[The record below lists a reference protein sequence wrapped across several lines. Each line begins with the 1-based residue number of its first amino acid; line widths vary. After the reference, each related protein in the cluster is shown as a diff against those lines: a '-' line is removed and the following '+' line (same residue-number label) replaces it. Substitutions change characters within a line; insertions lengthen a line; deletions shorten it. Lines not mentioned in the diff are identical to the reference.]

1 MTRTGSD
8 GGLAASRTAAPPA
21 YRVIL
26 FLACAAQFMV
36 VLDVSVVNV
45 ALPSIQRAL
54 NFTSTGLPWV
64 AGAYSLTFAGFLLLG
79 GRLADLYGTRRVFV
93 AGLALFAVPSL
104 AGGLATAPALLIAA
118 RAAQGL
124 GAAVLAPATLT
135 VLTTTFPEGPR
146 RTRALAV
153 WTAVSL
159 AGGAAGNL
167 VGGVLTQSLS
177 WRWILLVNV
186 PIGAA
191 ALAVTGRLPGSPRR
205 TGRTARL
212 DLPGAASV
220 TAGLALLA
228 YGIMRAGPRGWDDP
242 VTASALA
249 TTVLLLAAF
258 VLIETRLSRAPLIPP
273 RLFRL
278 RAVSA
283 GNAVMLLAGAC
294 FQVPMWY
301 FLTLYMQDVLNYT
314 ALQTGLGFLPHT
326 LLTMAVG
333 LRVTPWLMKRVD
345 DRALIVAGALV
356 AAAGFL
362 WQSRITADG
371 DYLSAVLG
379 PAVLVSIG
387 GGLLNTPLTTTVTS
401 GVPGTDA
408 GAASGLMNTAKQV
421 GGALGLAALIA
432 AIAGHT
438 TTPASLAN
446 AYGNAFLLMALMPA
460 AIAAAS
466 LALPPRRDTAEP
478 IRPAGDV

>member
-1 MTRTGSD
+1 MARVRPD
-8 GGLAASRTAAPPA
+8 GVAATSRAAAPPA
-21 YRVIL
+21 SGVIL
-26 FLACAAQFMV
+26 ALACVAQFMV

-45 ALPSIQRAL
+45 ALPSIQASL
-54 NFTSTGLPWV
+54 SFTTTGLPWV
-64 AGAYSLTFAGFLLLG
+64 AGAYSLAFAGFLLLG
-79 GRLADLYGTRRVFV
+79 GRLADLYGTRRVLT
-93 AGLALFAVPSL
+93 AGLVLFAVPSL
-104 AGGLATAPALLIAA
+104 AGGLANTPALLVAA

-177 WRWILLVNV
+177 WRWILLINV

-191 ALAVTGRLPGSPRR
+191 ALAMTGRVPRSPRR
-205 TGRTARL
+205 AGHAARL

-228 YGIMRAGPRGWDDP
+228 YGIMRAEPRGWDDP
-242 VTASALA
+242 VTASALTA
-249 TTVLLLAAF
+249 AVLLLGAF
-258 VLIETRLSRAPLIPP
+258 VLIETRLAGDPLIPP

-278 RAVSA
+278 RAVTA
-283 GNAVMLLAGAC
+283 GNAIMLLAGAC

-301 FLTLYMQDVLNYT
+301 FLTLYMQDVLHYT
-314 ALQTGLGFLPHT
+314 ALETGLGFLPHT

-345 DRALIVAGALV
+345 DRALVIAGALT

-362 WQSRITADG
+362 WQSRATADG

-387 GGLLNTPLTTTVTS
+387 GGLLNTPLTATATS
-401 GVPGTDA
+401 GVPGSDA

-421 GGALGLAALIA
+421 GGTLGLAALTAATAPSPAHPYGGAFLIM
-432 AIAGHT
+432 AIAL
-438 TTPASLAN
+438 LAV
-446 AYGNAFLLMALMPA
+446 
-460 AIAAAS
+460 AAAAP
-466 LALPPRRDTAEP
+466 ALPRRRDAAEP
-478 IRPAGDV
+478 A

>member
-1 MTRTGSD
+1 MRMTRAGPD
-8 GGLAASRTAAPPA
+8 LATSRTAAPPA
-21 YRVIL
+21 HRAIL
-26 FLACAAQFMV
+26 ALACAAQFMV

-45 ALPSIQRAL
+45 ALPSIQRSL
-54 NFTSTGLPWV
+54 SFTATGLPWV

-79 GRLADLYGTRRVFV
+79 GRLADLYGTRRVFA
-93 AGLALFAVPSL
+93 AGLALFAAPSL

-167 VGGVLTQSLS
+167 VGGVLTEALS

-191 ALAVTGRLPGSPRR
+191 ALALTGRLPGSPRQA
-205 TGRTARL
+205 GRTARL

-249 TTVLLLAAF
+249 TAVLLLAAF
-258 VLIETRLSRAPLIPP
+258 IVIEARLARAPLIPP

-283 GNAVMLLAGAC
+283 GNTVMLLAGAC

-301 FLTLYMQDVLNYT
+301 YLTLYMQDVLNYT

-333 LRVTPWLMKRVD
+333 LRVTPWLMRRVD
-345 DRALIVAGALV
+345 DRVLIVAGALV

-371 DYLSAVLG
+371 GYLSAVLG

-401 GVPGTDA
+401 GVPASDA

-421 GGALGLAALIA
+421 GGALGLAALTA
-432 AIAGHT
+432 ATAGHT
-438 TTPASLAN
+438 TAPASLAS
-446 AYGNAFLLMALMPA
+446 AYGDAFLLMALILPVIA
-460 AIAAAS
+460 AIS
-466 LALPPRRDTAEP
+466 LALPSRRDTAEP
-478 IRPAGDV
+478 PRPEDV